1 MVTNNSRNFDIQ
13 TAVVGFHQQVTQ
25 AMCFFSHQDHDAAS
39 ARRGQLAHGA
49 FRKRAVQIGQQG
61 GVVENTFQFG
71 THEEAAGTVV
81 NELVVLHDIQFMLVA
96 NVGNSCDQPFLI
108 GTDSAQNFTL

>member
-1 MVTNNSRNFDIQ
+1 MRLFGDQNDN
-13 TAVVGFHQQVTQ
+13 
-25 AMCFFSHQDHDAAS
+25 AAT
-39 ARRGQLAHGA
+39 ARRVQLAHRA
-49 FRKRAVQIGQQG
+49 FRQGAVQIGKQG
-61 GVVENTFQFG
+61 CVVENAFQFG
-71 THEEAAGTVV
+71 THKEATGTVV